1 MKVMCILVGLLQK
14 IRTNRIPRTC
24 HVIAMTSQESAFDPW
39 PSSNHSLSSEE
50 DSDLKQVNYAITA
63 GSTCI
68 RVT

>member
-24 HVIAMTSQESAFDPW
+24 HVIAMTYSPSQD
-39 PSSNHSLSSEE
+39 NHSLSSEE

-68 RVT
+68 

>member
-1 MKVMCILVGLLQK
+1 MKVTCILVGLLQK

-24 HVIAMTSQESAFDPW
+24 HVIAMTYSPSQD
-39 PSSNHSLSSEE
+39 NHSLSSEE

-68 RVT
+68 